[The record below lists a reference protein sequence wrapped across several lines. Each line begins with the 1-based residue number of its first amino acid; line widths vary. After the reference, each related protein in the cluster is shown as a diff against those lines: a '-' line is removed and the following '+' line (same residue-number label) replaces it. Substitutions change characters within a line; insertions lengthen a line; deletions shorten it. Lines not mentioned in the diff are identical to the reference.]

1 MAEFSKS
8 KAKFFCEVCDR
19 EFQYSSKYR
28 IHLASIN
35 HRAMED
41 IIKAGSQSPDVAYTD
56 SHTELGDFS
65 GTEVEG
71 ACTELGGMHSV
82 NELCTLFLLMCVNCE
97 YRSHNHPSTIIVL
110 MWSTDME
117 T

>member
-1 MAEFSKS
+1 MAEFLRS
-8 KAKFFCEVCDR
+8 KAKFFCEVRDR

-41 IIKAGSQSPDVAYTD
+41 IIKACSQSPDVAYTD
-56 SHTELGDFS
+56 SSTELGDFS

-71 ACTELGGMHSV
+71 TSTELGVMRSV
-82 NELCTLFLLMCVNCE
+82 N
-97 YRSHNHPSTIIVL
+97 
-110 MWSTDME
+110 
-117 T
+117 